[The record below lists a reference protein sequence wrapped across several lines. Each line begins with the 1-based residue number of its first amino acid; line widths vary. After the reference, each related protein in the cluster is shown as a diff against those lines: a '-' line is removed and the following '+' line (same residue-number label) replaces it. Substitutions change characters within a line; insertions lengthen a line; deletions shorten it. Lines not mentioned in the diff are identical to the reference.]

1 MSASHAIQVESLSK
15 QYRLGEGTGSS
26 LLRDTLAGWIRAPFR
41 RRIPAAPPSSEVLW
55 ALRDVAFAI
64 RPGEAVGIIGRN
76 GSGKSTLLKLISRIT
91 EPTTGRI
98 RLRGRVASLLEVGT
112 GFHPDLTGRENI
124 YLNGAIL
131 GMTRPEIRRKFD
143 EIVAFAG
150 LEQFI
155 ETPVRRYS
163 SGMSVRLAFAVAA
176 HLEPEILLLDE
187 VLAVG
192 DADFQRKCLRKMS
205 EVTQQ
210 EGRTILFVSHQ
221 LPSVQQ
227 LCDRVIVLNRGRV
240 THDTDA
246 ASGIAAYLATTAE
259 AEPSVVGLTLGPELV
274 LEEYGITPTPP
285 RVFDDP
291 RLVLAVR
298 AVESCTLHDLCLIF
312 TNQHGQRIAIA
323 DLRQAAASY
332 QLARGDV
339 LRVEGE
345 LRRIGFV
352 PGTYSVTLYVRTNT
366 HVSDRHML
374 TTLEVQPQPS
384 TGLMSYPAEDQG
396 TLALDVRFAVTL
408 NQQPWTAPAR

>member
-1 MSASHAIQVESLSK
+1 MASPAAIQVEGLSK
-15 QYRLGEGTGSS
+15 QYRLGESHGSA
-26 LLRDTLAGWIRAPFR
+26 LLRDTLAGWIRSPLQR
-41 RRIPAAPPSSEVLW
+41 LAARPPPETEVLW

-64 RPGEAVGIIGRN
+64 QPGEAVGVIGRN

-124 YLNGAIL
+124 HLNGAIL
-131 GMTRPEIRRKFD
+131 GMTRLEIRRKFD

-150 LEQFI
+150 LERFI
-155 ETPVRRYS
+155 DTPVRRYS

-227 LCDRVIVLNRGRV
+227 LCERVIVLNRGRV
-240 THDTDA
+240 THDTDS
-246 ASGIAAYLATTAE
+246 ASGIAAYLASTAE
-259 AEPSVVGLTLGPELV
+259 AEPSVIGLTLGPELV
-274 LEEYGITPTPP
+274 LEDYAITPTPP

-298 AVESCTLHDLCLIF
+298 SVQPCSLHDLCLIF
-312 TNQHGQRIAIA
+312 TNQHGQRVAIA
-323 DLRQAAASY
+323 DLRQAASSY
-332 QLARGDV
+332 QLAAGDV

-345 LRRIGFV
+345 LRHLAFV
-352 PGTYSVTLYVRTNT
+352 PGTYAVTLYVRTNT
-366 HVSDRHML
+366 HVSDRHLL
-374 TTLEVQPQPS
+374 TALEIQPRPNP
-384 TGLMSYPAEDQG
+384 GLMSYPAEDLG
-396 TLALDVRFAVTL
+396 TFALDVRFAVTL
-408 NQQPWTAPAR
+408 NQQPWTPSSK